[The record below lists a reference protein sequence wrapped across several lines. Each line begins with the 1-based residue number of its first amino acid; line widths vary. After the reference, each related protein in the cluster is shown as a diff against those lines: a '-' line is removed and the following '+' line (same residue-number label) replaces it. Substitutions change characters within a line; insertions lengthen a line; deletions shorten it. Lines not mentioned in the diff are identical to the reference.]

1 MRLRI
6 NGEEREFDGALTAAD
21 LFTEL
26 GIGEQGTALIRDGN
40 VITPSDYGTTPLEDG
55 DDLDLV
61 RMVGGG

>member
-1 MRLRI
+1 MHLRI
-6 NGEEREFDGALTAAD
+6 NGEDREFDRDLTAAD
-21 LFTEL
+21 LLAEL

-40 VITPSDYGTTPLEDG
+40 VITPTDYASTALQDG

>member
-6 NGEEREFDGALTAAD
+6 NGEDREFDRDLTAAD
-21 LFTEL
+21 LLAEL
-26 GIGEQGTALIRDGN
+26 NIGEQGTALIRDGN
-40 VITPSDYGTTPLEDG
+40 VITPADYATTSLQDG